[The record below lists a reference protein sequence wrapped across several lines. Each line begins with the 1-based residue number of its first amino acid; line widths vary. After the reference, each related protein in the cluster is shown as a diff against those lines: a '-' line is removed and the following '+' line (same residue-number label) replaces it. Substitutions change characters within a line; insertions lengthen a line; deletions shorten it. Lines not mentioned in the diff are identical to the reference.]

1 MDAESGD
8 DDAESGDDDKGEVLT
23 SEYYKKLFLF
33 WKVCG
38 RLNFMAV
45 MRCLLHVSKVEA
57 YMSELFL
64 IIGKECCMIDVVMLS
79 TLFVSFECCCVMM
92 HMWGG

>member
-33 WKVCG
+33 
-38 RLNFMAV
+38 
-45 MRCLLHVSKVEA
+45 
-57 YMSELFL
+57 
-64 IIGKECCMIDVVMLS
+64 
-79 TLFVSFECCCVMM
+79 
-92 HMWGG
+92 